1 MSDVTLTNK
10 ARELFLQS
18 QGIKAKG
25 ILTSDTQYRNMFNE
39 TLKLMEKADKYAL
52 KKMSKKVDNIQKKII
67 ANSAELLEY
76 EKFRRVYK

>member
-1 MSDVTLTNK
+1 MTDVTLSNK

-25 ILTSDTQYRNMFNE
+25 ILTNDTQYRALFNE
-39 TLKLMEKADKYAL
+39 TLKLMTKADKYAL
-52 KKMSKKVDNIQKKII
+52 KKLTHKVDTIQKKII